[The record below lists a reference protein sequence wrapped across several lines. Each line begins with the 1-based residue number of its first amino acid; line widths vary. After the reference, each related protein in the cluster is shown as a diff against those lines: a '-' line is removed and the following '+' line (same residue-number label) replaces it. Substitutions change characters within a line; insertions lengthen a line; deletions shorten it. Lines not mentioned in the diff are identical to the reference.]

1 MIPVW
6 VFAII
11 TIVSVFLAL
20 KLKKKWLFALPL
32 LAVGSLLLVEIIKVP
47 LPLWETIQ
55 FIFNLRG

>member
-20 KLKKKWLFALPL
+20 KLKKKWLFTLPL